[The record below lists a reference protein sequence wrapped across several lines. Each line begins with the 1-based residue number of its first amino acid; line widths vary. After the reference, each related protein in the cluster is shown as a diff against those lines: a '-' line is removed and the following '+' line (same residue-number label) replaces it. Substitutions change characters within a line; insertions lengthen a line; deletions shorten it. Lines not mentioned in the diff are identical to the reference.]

1 MEVKRDRYLN
11 KLISYMWD
19 GQVKVITGICGC
31 GKSYLLHTLFGKYL
45 LERGVQRDHILRFE
59 LDLEKEILF
68 RNPLTLAQKVRE
80 MVEGKQEPFY
90 LFVDEI
96 QLSDVVPNPYNPTG
110 KPIAFCEALNDLK
123 SLPNLDI
130 YVTSSN
136 AKMLSGDSC
145 TVFRGRSDEIR
156 VHPLS
161 FSEYYAA
168 VGGDKAEAYANY
180 AIFGGMPH
188 ILENIIYNELRI
200 RDCAVDMG
208 VVYAS
213 EKNQKGHRVQVAREI
228 NFLATLGGK
237 KLYIQSAY
245 ALEEDARAETKTKP
259 LCLTGDFFP
268 KSLSD
273 RMFARAGMTITVF

>member
-1 MEVKRDRYLN
+1 
-11 KLISYMWD
+11 MWD
-19 GQVKVITGICGC
+19 GQEKVITGICGC

-45 LERGVQRDHILRFE
+45 LEQGVRRDHILRFE
-59 LDLEKEILF
+59 LDLEKDILF

-80 MVEGKQEPFY
+80 IVEGKKEPFY

-96 QLSDVVPNPYNPTG
+96 QVSDVVPNPYNPTG

-136 AKMLSGDSC
+136 ARMLSGDSC
-145 TVFRGRSDEIR
+145 TLFRGRSDEIR

-168 VGGDKAEAYANY
+168 VGGDKAEAFENY

-188 ILENIIYNELRI
+188 ILSQPNEAVKMSYLQGLFSQVYFKDIVENKKIKHEDVLSSVLDVLCASIGSLTNPNKVTNALNSMGKNEKTWFPATRSKLIWDIFRMHISLR
-200 RDCAVDMG
+200 
-208 VVYAS
+208 
-213 EKNQKGHRVQVAREI
+213 NVA
-228 NFLATLGGK
+228 A
-237 KLYIQSAY
+237 
-245 ALEEDARAETKTKP
+245 
-259 LCLTGDFFP
+259 
-268 KSLSD
+268 
-273 RMFARAGMTITVF
+273 MT